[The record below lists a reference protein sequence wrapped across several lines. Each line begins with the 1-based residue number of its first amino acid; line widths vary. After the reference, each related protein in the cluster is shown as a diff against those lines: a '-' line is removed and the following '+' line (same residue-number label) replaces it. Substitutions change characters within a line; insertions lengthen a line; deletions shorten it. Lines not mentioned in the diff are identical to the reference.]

1 MLDNSVSYSKHKKVE
16 TRTHLNKR
24 GGTEKP
30 YE

>member
-1 MLDNSVSYSKHKKVE
+1 MIEIIARDKLLVYGDQKPNE
-16 TRTHLNKR
+16 KR